1 MMEEKEFIR
10 YLKRIKN
17 MGKTITGKPI
27 GVIFEHDNSSI
38 IARTDGSTCYI
49 NINNYLSSSFFSKED
64 YLLSLSGLAYHEFAH
79 IIMPNFK
86 EREIWTKKLKEG
98 YWEPD
103 MPMPDT
109 MKKALE
115 DQNTVRKEAVRHV
128 LIKIGYY
135 LENIIDDIFIET
147 KMAKLYPGLCKE
159 CIKMNRTRFNNLLE
173 KELYQKKDT
182 EYEVNMVLNLI
193 LFYCSSGK
201 RIKREELNLY
211 YQELEPILSEIPKIL
226 ITEDIAFRWSFVNKI
241 LAVIW
246 PYIKDMLD
254 NMQHQNK
261 NVRNIELFHF
271 ELSDNQEL
279 SEEIIETG
287 MLLGTL
293 SESMDIHVSYPE
305 IEKTMVSAYEAEKKE
320 MEGSIKD
327 LSKKIL
333 NIKKGRGGKQKGQYT
348 GRQLNVKAIYRPDQ
362 RIFINN
368 NSPKHKKM
376 AIALLIDQSWSMEM
390 KERIKFAKK
399 AAIFLYEV
407 CSNCRIPVA
416 IYGHNTRND
425 KTVQINSFIDFQH
438 KMEDKYKITAIE
450 RVEGA
455 NRDGMAIRYAGERLS
470 NRPEKI
476 RLLILISDGR
486 PCPYNCTEREVIEDL
501 KSAKKELQA
510 KGILLFSAAV
520 GEDKEIIKE
529 IYESGYLDISDIHT
543 LPASLIN
550 LMMNYI

>member
-1 MMEEKEFIR
+1 MEEKEFIR

-17 MGKTITGKPI
+17 IGKTITGKPI

-98 YWEPD
+98 YWEAD

-147 KMAKLYPGLCKE
+147 KMAKLYPGLCKKS
-159 CIKMNRTRFNNLLE
+159 IKMNRTRFNNLLE

-182 EYEVNMVLNLI
+182 EFEVNMVLNLI

-201 RIKREELNLY
+201 RIKREELKLY
-211 YQELEPILSEIPKIL
+211 YKKLEPILSEIPKIL

>member
-246 PYIKDMLD
+246 SYIKDMLD